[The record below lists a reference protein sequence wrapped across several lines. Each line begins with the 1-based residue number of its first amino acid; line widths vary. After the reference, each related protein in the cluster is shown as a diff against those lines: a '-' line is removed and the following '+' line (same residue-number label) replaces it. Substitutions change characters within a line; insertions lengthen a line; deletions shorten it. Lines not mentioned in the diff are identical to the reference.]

1 MLNNE
6 LKNKA
11 ICSLCDR
18 IFDPNLFIVNTIILL
33 GPNSGLSNKNEFVIC
48 RECYKNAVEELV
60 DYPENRKYKRIHDPI
75 EYIDS
80 KGDENENQYNSV

>member
-11 ICSLCDR
+11 ICSLCDK

-33 GPNSGLSNKNEFVIC
+33 GPNSGLSNRNEFVIC
-48 RECYKNAVEELV
+48 RECYKNAAEELV
-60 DYPENRKYKRIHDPI
+60 DYPENRKYKRIHDSR

-80 KGDENENQYNSV
+80 KENENEFSS

>member
-18 IFDPNLFIVNTIILL
+18 IFDPNLFIVNTIIIL
-33 GPNSGLSNKNEFVIC
+33 GPNSGLSNRDEFVIC
-48 RECYKNAVEELV
+48 RECYKNILEELV
-60 DYPENRKYKRIHDPI
+60 DYPENRKYKRVHGPR

-80 KGDENENQYNSV
+80 KGDENENQ